1 MGQKAKAFKS
11 PYIGTDTEEY
21 SLLYTKNG
29 DCSVVMHIL
38 NPVLTYSADTKDYYA
53 FHALMDNI
61 IKSLGAGHTVQKQ
74 DVFTKRQYKSKAC
87 DDFLSQKFQ
96 EHFDG
101 REYTQIDTYLVLTRN
116 NNRGMFYQ
124 YDRREFEQ
132 FKRNIQK
139 IYGQLEA
146 KRMEPNVLSETAL
159 KQYTRRM
166 MTLNFTDNAFSLS
179 NIKSSYEHLS
189 LGSEIIKCISLV
201 DVDEMALPELI
212 KPYKDSRETKATL
225 YPIPADLMGFLYHV
239 PEYQTMVYNQV
250 LSLPDQSVQIARLK
264 AKRRKHSNVPDPANE
279 VCINDIDALLK
290 SVANSSQLIVQTH
303 FNVMLKASL
312 HKADKATDFIENALF
327 DLGMITSKNTYNQME
342 LYRASLPGNTG
353 ELKDYDKFLT
363 SSDAALCLFFKE
375 KSPKDEQSD
384 FQVYYTDR
392 KGKPIII
399 DTCDLPVATQRTN
412 NRNFFVL
419 GPSGSGKS
427 FNMNHLVRQYVLNGM
442 DVVMVDTG
450 HSYWGL
456 CAYYQGRYITYT
468 EEHPITMNPFR
479 IDEAEY
485 NEEKRE
491 FLVSLLG
498 ICWKGAEGYL
508 TGVEHTVLSS
518 VIKQYYHQFFTGK
531 HPDKQQ
537 LSFNTFFEYS
547 LVKIKEIMVSEEI
560 EFNIT
565 EYRYILK
572 KFYQGG
578 QYAQILNDET
588 DRSLFDEPFI
598 VFEIDAIKDHK
609 ILSPITTII
618 IMDVFIQK
626 MRNKNGRKALVIEE
640 AWKAIASPLMA
651 EYILYLYKTARKFWG
666 IIGIVTQDL
675 EDIINSDIVKN
686 SIISN
691 SGTLFLLDQENLQE
705 DYEQVAKLLS
715 LGEIEQRK
723 IFTINKL
730 ANQDGRG
737 RFKEVYIRRGNT
749 GEVYGVENS
758 IYEYLTFTTEKVE
771 KDAVQAYIKQ
781 YGSLE
786 DGLECFVKDFNHSR
800 LSLLAFAKKVNQ
812 SSHDFQLEVIT

>member
-1 MGQKAKAFKS
+1 MGQKIRAFKT
-11 PYIGTDTEEY
+11 PYIGTDTEQY
-21 SLLYTKNG
+21 SLLYTQHG
-29 DCSVVMHIL
+29 DYSAVMHIT
-38 NPVLTYSADTKDYYA
+38 NPVLTYGADAKDYYA
-53 FHALMDNI
+53 FHALLDHI
-61 IKSLGAGHTVQKQ
+61 IKSLGAGHTIQKQ
-74 DVFTKRQYKSKAC
+74 DVFTKRQYQGKSC
-87 DDFLSQKFQ
+87 RDFLSQKFQ

-101 REYTQIDTYLVLTRN
+101 REYTQIDTYLVLTRHN
-116 NNRGMFYQ
+116 HRGMFYQ
-124 YDRREFEQ
+124 YDRKAFDQFE
-132 FKRNIQK
+132 RNIQK

-146 KRMEPNVLSETAL
+146 KGMAPNVLDEAAL
-159 KQYTRRM
+159 SAYTQRM
-166 MTLNFTDNAFSLS
+166 MTLNFTGHAFSLS

-189 LGSEIIKCISLV
+189 LGSEIIKCMSLV

-225 YPIPADLMGFLYHV
+225 YPIPCDLMGFLHHV
-239 PEYQTMVYNQV
+239 PDYQTMVYNQV

-279 VCINDIDALLK
+279 VCIKDIDALLK
-290 SVANSSQLIVQTH
+290 NVASCAQLIVQAH
-303 FNVMLKASL
+303 FNVMLKTSL
-312 HKADKATDFIENALF
+312 DKADKATDFIENALF
-327 DLGMITSKNTYNQME
+327 DLGMICSRNTYNQLE

-375 KSPKDEQSD
+375 KSPADEPSD

-399 DTCDLPVATQRTN
+399 DTCDLPVITQRTS

-456 CAYYQGRYITYT
+456 CAYYRGRYITYT
-468 EEHPITMNPFR
+468 EDQPITMNPFR
-479 IDEAEY
+479 IEEAEY

-498 ICWKGAEGYL
+498 ICWKGAAGEL

-518 VIKQYYHQFFTGK
+518 VVKQYYHQFFSSD
-531 HPDKQQ
+531 PSDRQP
-537 LSFNTFFEYS
+537 LSFNTFYQFS
-547 LVKIKEIMVSEEI
+547 LDKIKEIMAAEEI
-560 EFNIT
+560 EFNLT

-578 QYAQILNDET
+578 QYEQILNDET

-626 MRNKNGRKALVIEE
+626 MRNKKGRKALIIEE

-651 EYILYLYKTARKFWG
+651 EYILYLYKTARKFWS

-686 SIISN
+686 SIINN

-715 LGEIEQRK
+715 LSDIEQRK

-730 ANQDGRG
+730 ANQEGRG
-737 RFKEVYIRRGNT
+737 RFKEVYIRRGTT

-771 KDAVQAYIKQ
+771 KDAVQAYLQQ

-786 DGLECFVKDFNHSR
+786 EGLEYFVKDFDRSG
-800 LSLLAFAKKVNQ
+800 LSLSAFAKQVHQ
-812 SSHDFQLEVIT
+812 SDGLAAT